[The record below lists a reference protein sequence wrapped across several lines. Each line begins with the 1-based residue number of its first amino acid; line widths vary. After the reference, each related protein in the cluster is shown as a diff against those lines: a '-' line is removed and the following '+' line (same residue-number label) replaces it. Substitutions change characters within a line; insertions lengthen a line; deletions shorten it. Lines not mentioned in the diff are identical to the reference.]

1 MELTVKPLK
10 QREPGSGMAVIDRQA
25 LRDSDLGSGDF
36 VRLHVRD
43 GSAVARAWPSDREDA
58 GRGYVRIDG
67 QLRNGADV
75 RVDEPV
81 AIDRA
86 DVEPAERV
94 TLALPGEVRVRGDVA
109 AHVRDKLVDQAVSA
123 GEAVAI
129 PFGLGGLRGLGGIE
143 GLRGGSGKR
152 LPLQVVETDPGGTVV
167 VGSETDVEVLDAS
180 VDTVDVDATAA
191 DASGFDA
198 DGLPT
203 TGVTYE
209 DVGGLHEELQR
220 VRETVELPMRHPEL
234 FETLG
239 IEPPTGVLL
248 YGPPG
253 TGKTLIAK
261 AIATEIDAHFQ
272 TISGPEIMS
281 KYYGESEEQ
290 LREVFDEAAENE
302 PAIVF
307 IDELDSIA
315 PRREEVSGDVERRV
329 VAQLL
334 SIMDG
339 LEERGQVTVIGTTN
353 RIDAVDPALR
363 RPGRFDR
370 EIEIGVPDRDGR
382 EEILR
387 IHTRGMPL
395 ADDVDLDLL
404 AENTHGF
411 VGADLENLAKESAM
425 TALRRVR
432 PDLDLETDRIDAAV
446 LEEIEVTVDDVKGAL
461 RGIEPSAMRE
471 VFVEVPDVTWT
482 DVGGLTE
489 AKQKLRETVQWPLA
503 HGDAYDQVALDPSKG
518 VLLHGPPGTG
528 KTLLAKAVANEA
540 ESNFISVKGPELF
553 DKYVGESEKAVRE
566 VFSKARENAPTVVFF
581 DEIDAIAA
589 ERGSGIGDN
598 NVGERVVSQLLTEL
612 DGLEDLEDVVVV
624 AATNRPDLIDDAL
637 LRAGRLD
644 RHVAVEE
651 PDEETREEIF
661 AIHTRERPLA
671 DDVDLAALAERTEGY
686 VGADV
691 EAVCSEAAQL
701 AVREFVH
708 GTAETGDDG
717 SVPETVEDIELRTSH
732 FEAALDAVHAE
743 AGPAFE
749 DDTGSLPDLGEA

>member
-10 QREPGSGMAVIDRQA
+10 NREPGSGMAVIDRGT
-25 LRDSDLGSGDF
+25 LRESDLSSGDF
-36 VRLHVRD
+36 VRLEGRD
-43 GSAVARAWPSDREDA
+43 GSAVARAWPGDREDA

-67 QLRNGADV
+67 QLRGAADV
-75 RVDEPV
+75 R
-81 AIDRA
+81 ID
-86 DVEPAERV
+86 ERV
-94 TLALPGEVRVRGDVA
+94 TIEPADVSKADSVTLVLPSDVRVRGDVA
-109 AHVRDKLVDQAVSA
+109 AHVREKLVDQAVSA
-123 GEAVAI
+123 GQPVAV
-129 PFGLGGLRGLGGIE
+129 PFGLGGLG
-143 GLRGGSGKR
+143 GLRGSSGKR
-152 LPLQVVETDPGGTVV
+152 LPLQVVETSPSGTVV
-167 VGSETDVEVLDAS
+167 ITDATDVQILDESA
-180 VDTVDVDATAA
+180 DTVDVDATESAA
-191 DASGFDA
+191 GAGTAGPDALQA
-198 DGLPT
+198 TGL
-203 TGVTYE
+203 TYE
-209 DVGGLHEELQR
+209 DVGGLHDELQQ
-220 VRETVELPMRHPEL
+220 VREMVELPMRHPEL

-239 IEPPTGVLL
+239 IEPPNGVLL

-261 AIATEIDAHFQ
+261 AVANEIDAHLE

-315 PRREEVSGDVERRV
+315 PRREEVGGDVERRV

-339 LEERGQVTVIGTTN
+339 LEERGRVTVIGTTN
-353 RIDAVDPALR
+353 RVDAVDPALR

-370 EIEIGVPDRDGR
+370 EIEIGVPDREGR
-382 EEILR
+382 AEILR

-395 ADDVDLDLL
+395 AADVDLGDL
-404 AENTHGF
+404 AANTHGF

-425 TALRRVR
+425 SALRRVR
-432 PDLDLETDRIDAAV
+432 PDLDLESDRIDAAV
-446 LEEIEVTVDDVKGAL
+446 LDEIEVTVEDVKRAR

-471 VFVEVPDVTWT
+471 IFVEVADVTWA

-489 AKQKLRETVQWPLA
+489 AKQQLRESIQWPLEY
-503 HGDAYDQVALDPSKG
+503 GDAYDQVDLDPSKG
-518 VLLHGPPGTG
+518 VLLYGPPGTG

-553 DKYVGESEKAVRE
+553 DKFVGESEKAVRE

-589 ERGSGIGDN
+589 QRGSGIGDN
-598 NVGERVVSQLLTEL
+598 TVGERVVSQLLTEL

-624 AATNRPDLIDDAL
+624 AATNRPDLVDDAL

-644 RHVAVEE
+644 RHVAVDD
-651 PDEETREEIF
+651 PDEATREEIF
-661 AIHTRERPLA
+661 EIHTRDRPLA
-671 DDVDLAALAERTEGY
+671 DDVDLGDLAERTEDF

-691 EAVCSEAAQL
+691 EAVCREAAQI

-708 GTAETGDDG
+708 GSSETGDG
-717 SVPETVEDIELRTSH
+717 AAVPEAVDDIELRMRH
-732 FEAALDAVHAE
+732 FEAALAAVE
-743 AGPAFE
+743 ADEEPAV
-749 DDTGSLPDLGEA
+749 DDGAGSLPDLGEA